1 MPGLRA
7 DAPRTRVLR
16 GVPVVSRE
24 PAGGVGRGSPLA
36 GGMISSMA
44 EEKRETIA
52 GVDVERASRAAW
64 LLVADVRVMLGI
76 AAGDQS

>member
-1 MPGLRA
+1 
-7 DAPRTRVLR
+7 
-16 GVPVVSRE
+16 
-24 PAGGVGRGSPLA
+24 
-36 GGMISSMA
+36 MISSMA